1 MVMGFN
7 VSPFRH
13 YWFCGKCP
21 CAGRDSGGEGRHTG
35 SMCGATILMDCHHL
49 STIIVDVNNSDV
61 GVERNGSRARFPCA
75 I

>member
-21 CAGRDSGGEGRHTG
+21 CAGRDSGEKAGTQ
-35 SMCGATILMDCHHL
+35 GAC
-49 STIIVDVNNSDV
+49 V
-61 GVERNGSRARFPCA
+61 GQQS
-75 I
+75 